1 MALVDFVVSAW
12 LLNPWTFGKLQQNRC
27 VVSRLYGITTATPAA
42 LGQTGGDFLA
52 VPRGR
57 TGLGRG
63 WMRNPGGG
71 RDETNLTCAYFSDGW
86 EKPTQ
91 RIVHESLIF
100 YGKSKVDLYGKSL

>member
-12 LLNPWTFGKLQQNRC
+12 LLNPWTFGNPPAESLF
-27 VVSRLYGITTATPAA
+27 VSRLYGITTATPAA

-71 RDETNLTCAYFSDGW
+71 GILKDLGRDETNLTNAHIFQMGG
-86 EKPTQ
+86 KHPPN
-91 RIVHESLIF
+91 ES
-100 YGKSKVDLYGKSL
+100 YMNR